1 MSAADATGCVASP
14 VSSAFAPLSSP
25 PLLRAV
31 AGADEADT
39 IALTSYL
46 TKKGLAQGGSSEDV
60 RAEHAELLLAASG
73 VGGGAAVNRV

>member
-1 MSAADATGCVASP
+1 MV
-14 VSSAFAPLSSP
+14 
-25 PLLRAV
+25 RAV